1 MNKTTRKYGKPLYVI
16 TLRCIWGEKPP
27 DSVLRN
33 WARLDKYAQLDHHKN
48 YDSLTDAQ
56 KVQIHY
62 NLNAGIYREQ
72 EKQERMKNASNQ
84 KSNRTE
90 VRTTDG
96 AKV

>member
-1 MNKTTRKYGKPLYVI
+1 MSKTTKKLGQPLYVI

-33 WARLDKYAQLDHHKN
+33 WARLDRYAQLDHHKV

-72 EKQERMKNASNQ
+72 EKKERQDARNNQ
-84 KSNRTE
+84 PSRAE
-90 VRTTDG
+90 VRLTDG
-96 AKV
+96 AKI